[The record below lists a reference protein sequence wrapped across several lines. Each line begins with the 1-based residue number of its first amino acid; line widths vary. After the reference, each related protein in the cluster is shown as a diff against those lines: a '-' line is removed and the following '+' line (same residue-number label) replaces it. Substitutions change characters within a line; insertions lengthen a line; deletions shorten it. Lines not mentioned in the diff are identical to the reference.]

1 MPTHLYLSMV
11 PESLVASML
20 GPGEFGAYLA
30 TGTRKRPHGET
41 MFFELREGFTSDCFR
56 LADVQER
63 CVPHADGVPKHSVY
77 LAVYRVLEH
86 VPVAALG
93 SLWLTTAHGRS
104 LELKPTADLPD
115 STEPYHLYQE
125 ICPVHPLI
133 ASSLGPR
140 AFCQLITD
148 PSRSIFVPRLC
159 FVELELA
166 SLADDPVSG
175 SAADLPYHNL
185 DHLRDCLAELAH
197 SEAKHTKTVDRI
209 SRLGLLYRCVK
220 RGFFVGDQEQM
231 LYYPYPARSE
241 LESQHYK
248 WWRCANDSET
258 QRVGLLA

>member
-1 MPTHLYLSMV
+1 MATHLYLSMV

-41 MFFELREGFTSDCFR
+41 MFFELKPDFRSDYFR
-56 LADVQER
+56 LADVPQR
-63 CVPHADGVPKHSVY
+63 CVPHPDGVPKRSVY

-86 VPVAALG
+86 VPLEALG

-104 LELKPTADLPD
+104 LELKPTADVPE
-115 STEPYHLYQE
+115 SVERYRLYQE

-133 ASSLGPR
+133 ASSLGPS
-140 AFCQLITD
+140 AFCRLITD
-148 PSRSIFVPRLC
+148 PAKSIFVPRLC
-159 FVELELA
+159 FVELELGG
-166 SLADDPVSG
+166 LAEDPVNG

-185 DHLRDCLAELAH
+185 DHLRDCLGELAH
-197 SEAKHTKTVDRI
+197 NATKHTKTVDRL
-209 SRLGLLYRCVK
+209 SGLGLLYRCVK
-220 RGFFVGDQEQM
+220 QGFFVGDQENI
-231 LYYPYPARSE
+231 LYYPYPDRSE
-241 LESQHYK
+241 LESRHYK